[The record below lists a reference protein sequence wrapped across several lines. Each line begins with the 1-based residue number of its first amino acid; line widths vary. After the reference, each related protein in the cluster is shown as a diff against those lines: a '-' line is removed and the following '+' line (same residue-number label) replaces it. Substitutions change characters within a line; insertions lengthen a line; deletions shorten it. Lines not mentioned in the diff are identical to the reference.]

1 MSRLLLGVDVGTT
14 GAKAMLFDE
23 DGRILGSALE
33 SYPLLAPGVGRCEQR
48 PMDWWNAVVHIVRK
62 VCWAPELARS
72 VRGLS
77 LSTQGGTVAPVDE
90 SFHPLAN
97 AIVWNDARCAGDR
110 LAFEEALG
118 KDYIYRTSG
127 WKMTGGLPAMNLR
140 RLRLDHPELFDRAA
154 WFLTVPDFV
163 FARMTGKPAVDPSNA
178 GINQLADVTSGR
190 YDRRILEF
198 VGVEESRLASLTPS
212 CHPVGTLTP
221 AAAEELGLPE
231 SVVVASGAHDQ
242 YAVALG
248 AGICEAGDAVI
259 GTGTAWVVTAL
270 RDEPDFQSGFA
281 QSVSATAGKWGTMLS
296 ISTGGVCLDWFR
308 KQIAGNEGAPLDYDQ
323 INELIAQRDEPG
335 AGGLRFYPYFNGA
348 GNPEPDTVCR
358 ATLLGLDLSH
368 DRGQVA
374 RAIMEGVTC
383 QTVWA
388 LRKLENRQPVN
399 RLVLAGG
406 ATKSPAWTRMIAEIA
421 GRPLV
426 VPAVPDLA
434 CAGAAMMAGVGCG
447 LFRDTA
453 EAAARIAPGGRTVEP
468 DPSRVKIYKDVFD
481 RYCRG
486 ARGLGALYKED

>member
-1 MSRLLLGVDVGTT
+1 M
-14 GAKAMLFDE
+14 
-23 DGRILGSALE
+23 
-33 SYPLLAPGVGRCEQR
+33 
-48 PMDWWNAVVHIVRK
+48 
-62 VCWAPELARS
+62 
-72 VRGLS
+72 
-77 LSTQGGTVAPVDE
+77 
-90 SFHPLAN
+90 
-97 AIVWNDARCAGDR
+97 
-110 LAFEEALG
+110 
-118 KDYIYRTSG
+118 
-127 WKMTGGLPAMNLR
+127 
-140 RLRLDHPELFDRAA
+140 
-154 WFLTVPDFV
+154 
-163 FARMTGKPAVDPSNA
+163 
-178 GINQLADVTSGR
+178 
-190 YDRRILEF
+190 
-198 VGVEESRLASLTPS
+198 
-212 CHPVGTLTP
+212 
-221 AAAEELGLPE
+221 
-231 SVVVASGAHDQ
+231 
-242 YAVALG
+242 
-248 AGICEAGDAVI
+248 
-259 GTGTAWVVTAL
+259 
-270 RDEPDFQSGFA
+270 
-281 QSVSATAGKWGTMLS
+281 
-296 ISTGGVCLDWFR
+296 
-308 KQIAGNEGAPLDYDQ
+308 
-323 INELIAQRDEPG
+323 IAQRDEPG

-468 DPSRVKIYKDVFD
+468 DPSRVKIYEDVFD